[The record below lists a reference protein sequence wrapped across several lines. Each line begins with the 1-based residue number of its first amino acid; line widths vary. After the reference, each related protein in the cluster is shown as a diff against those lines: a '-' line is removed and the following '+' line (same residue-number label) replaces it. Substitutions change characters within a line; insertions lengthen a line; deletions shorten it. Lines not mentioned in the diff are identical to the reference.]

1 MSSVIIS
8 ILILLFVFDLIVSLL
23 NYAMRKKPLPKS
35 VADIY
40 DQQAYA
46 KWLSYTMEKFR
57 MDLIAKS
64 VSLILMVALLSL
76 GFFGFLESYSAT
88 VSSDPIIQTLIFLG
102 LFMGLQLILGLP
114 FELIDTFV
122 IEAKYGFNKTSVKTF
137 WVDQVKGLLLGAL
150 LMGVLISIIQLL
162 YQVFHDQLFSFF
174 IVAWLFIAVV
184 MIVFFVLNTRVFVRL
199 FNKLKPIED
208 AELKEKITALAKQC
222 HFEVKAIFVMDASKR
237 SSKLNGFYSG
247 LGKTG
252 EIVLYD
258 TLINKLTHEQILS
271 VLAHE
276 LGHATHK
283 DTLKMLAVQIAMLGL
298 YALGLGFILQT
309 PSLYTAFGLSGVHF
323 GFAFILFSILIEPVS
338 LLLGIP
344 VNALLRKA
352 EYKADAFAVTMTNQ
366 DDMAQVL
373 RILTT
378 ENFSNLNPHPFY
390 VLLHYSHP
398 PVDQRLS
405 AIVSASN

>member
-1 MSSVIIS
+1 MSIVIIS
-8 ILILLFVFDLIVSLL
+8 LLIVLFVFDLIVSLM
-23 NYAMRKKPLPKS
+23 NYAMRKQPLPES
-35 VADIY
+35 VKGIY
-40 DQQAYA
+40 DQKDYT
-46 KWLSYTMEKFR
+46 KWLSYSMEKLR
-57 MDLIAKS
+57 MDLISKS

-76 GFFGFLESYSAT
+76 GFFGFLDSFSASVT
-88 VSSDPIIQTLIFLG
+88 SDPIGQTLIFLG
-102 LFMGLQLILGLP
+102 LFMGFQLILGLP
-114 FELIDTFV
+114 FEMVDTFM

-137 WVDQVKGLLLGAL
+137 WVDQLKGLLLGAL
-150 LMGVLISIIQLL
+150 LMGVLISVIQLL
-162 YQVFHDQLFSFF
+162 YQVFHDQLFLFF
-174 IVAWLFIAVV
+174 IVAWLFIALV

-208 AELKEKITALAKQC
+208 VELKDKINALAKQC

-237 SSKLNGFYSG
+237 SSKLNGFFSG

-258 TLINKLTHEQILS
+258 TLINKLSHEQILS

-283 DTLKMLAVQIAMLGL
+283 DTLKMLVVQITMLGL

-323 GFAFILFSILIEPVS
+323 GFAFILFTILIEPIS

-352 EYKADAFAVTMTNQ
+352 EYKADAFAVKMTNKE
-366 DDMAQVL
+366 DMTEVL
-373 RILTT
+373 KILTT

-398 PVDQRLS
+398 PVAQRLS
-405 AIVSASN
+405 AILSDSK